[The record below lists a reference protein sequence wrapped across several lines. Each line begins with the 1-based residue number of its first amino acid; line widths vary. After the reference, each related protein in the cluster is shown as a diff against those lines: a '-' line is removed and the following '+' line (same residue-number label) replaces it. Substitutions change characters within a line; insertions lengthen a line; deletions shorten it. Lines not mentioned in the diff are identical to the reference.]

1 MKIIILLKLFFIIN
15 INSKSFANIK
25 NCNEFK
31 KFSVEYLKCKGNK
44 IKEKTISTG
53 QNIIK
58 DTKDYQNKKW
68 SKEKTKIDKVKNKTK
83 NKIDETKDKI
93 NKTKEKI
100 LN

>member
-1 MKIIILLKLFFIIN
+1 MKIIILLILFLIIN
-15 INSKSFANIK
+15 ITSKSFANVN

-58 DTKDYQNKKW
+58 DTKDYQNKEW
-68 SKEKTKIDKVKNKTK
+68 SEEMKQIDKA
-83 NKIDETKDKI
+83 KDKI
-93 NKTKEKI
+93 NKTKDRI